1 MHNEYI
7 LILPH
12 LKPTQSVTERRYRAD
27 SIYSL
32 FVDRLCGNKLS
43 LVKREI
49 SLLIMRLETGK
60 LMPDNTLYL
69 TF

>member
-7 LILPH
+7 LILPD
-12 LKPTQSVTERRYRAD
+12 LKPTQSVRRYRAN

-49 SLLIMRLETGK
+49 SLLIMRLKTGK

>member
-7 LILPH
+7 LILPD

-27 SIYSL
+27 RIYSL
-32 FVDRLCGNKLS
+32 FADRLCGNKLS

-60 LMPDNTLYL
+60 LMPDNMLYL